1 MLIVNKLT
9 ALLRQLLTILPRHS
23 LLTIYKTFI
32 KPHLDYCDVIYGK
45 IFNESWHKR
54 FESVQYNVALA
65 ITGAIR
71 GTNTV
76 KLYQGFGLESLQN
89 RRKLRR
95 FFYKIYNDQFPLYL
109 YNLIPGKSSG
119 KYQLRNIKEIST
131 IKLKLGFLENLFFSA
146 SKTEY
151 GDLLLDAQCSFH
163 KFFQAK

>member
-95 FFYKIYNDQFPLYL
+95 SGFFTKSIMTNFHC
-109 YNLIPGKSSG
+109 IP
-119 KYQLRNIKEIST
+119 IT
-131 IKLKLGFLENLFFSA
+131 
-146 SKTEY
+146 
-151 GDLLLDAQCSFH
+151 
-163 KFFQAK
+163 